1 MGKILGKCKKTIEY
15 MVASYTATLNLPSM
29 SKSTCI
35 INKNTIKNDKNINFH
50 EFIYMWTS
58 KLNEINVISKW

>member
-1 MGKILGKCKKTIEY
+1 MGKILGKCRKTIEY
-15 MVASYTATLNLPSM
+15 MVASYTTTLNLPSM

-50 EFIYMWTS
+50 EFIYM
-58 KLNEINVISKW
+58 